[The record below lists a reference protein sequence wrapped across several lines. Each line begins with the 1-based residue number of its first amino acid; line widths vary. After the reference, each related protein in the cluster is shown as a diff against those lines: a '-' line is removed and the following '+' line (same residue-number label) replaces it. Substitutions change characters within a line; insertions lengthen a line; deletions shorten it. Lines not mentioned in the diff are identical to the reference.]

1 VLCSIAILRKLQLIY
16 TQGNAGNALTDNR
29 ALTAQTETKQG
40 IESPNRD
47 KTGSVGCVWPQRAYS
62 AGREGRRGSKGSAV
76 EAVGPPLAWGAY
88 YRGLVIQH
96 KYIQKLRRKRN
107 NKATTGY
114 GMNKSTSFGQANG
127 WLQAVKLGRG
137 RSLPSSY

>member
-1 VLCSIAILRKLQLIY
+1 MYKLYSPTLPLLGEVRYWNIRWSNTRYKVLCSIAILRKLQLIY

-76 EAVGPPLAWGAY
+76 EAVGPPLAWAAY

-96 KYIQKLRRKRN
+96 GRRDLVHSAMK
-107 NKATTGY
+107 TH
-114 GMNKSTSFGQANG
+114 
-127 WLQAVKLGRG
+127 
-137 RSLPSSY
+137 